1 MCYKRVINR
10 TVFCEFMNL
19 LNLIL
24 YKREKNSLD
33 KRIQMSKE
41 MTKV

>member
-1 MCYKRVINR
+1 V
-10 TVFCEFMNL
+10 NL

-24 YKREKNSLD
+24 YKREINSLD
-33 KRIQMSKE
+33 KRNQMPKE

>member
-1 MCYKRVINR
+1 
-10 TVFCEFMNL
+10 MNL

-24 YKREKNSLD
+24 YKREINSLD
-33 KRIQMSKE
+33 KRNQMPKE